1 MRKVNRPFSP
11 NLHHLLYNPN
21 EQLPGGR
28 LAGRLPPLLLLP
40 LRHRR
45 PLPHLPSTLT
55 HAHRHPSLAHDA
67 GVPDD
72 VFFCVWVVLLVAK
85 ALSILNY
92 LEGHFAQYL

>member
-1 MRKVNRPFSP
+1 MRKVYRPFSP
-11 NLHHLLYNPN
+11 NLHHLLYNPD

-67 GVPDD
+67 GVPSD
-72 VFFCVWVVLLVAK
+72 VFFCVWVSLDPIILPELSFLLQK
-85 ALSILNY
+85 
-92 LEGHFAQYL
+92 H